1 MQYIITYMK
10 FSIINFWARF
20 DYENNDYVS
29 FFFKD
34 MEYTSDYE
42 NADIVL
48 IGSFG
53 YNEDIF
59 KRIKGKKLLY
69 ITEPLQHLYD
79 NVNKNDCLFDVIFG
93 CVKKNHNKNHYKFTF
108 TFFHFFPFTEEKLNQ
123 RLESANTRIKTC
135 EIPKDFCCLI
145 NGHDRTNI
153 RTPAYNALKRF
164 AHIECPGQLYK
175 NCSNEEVDRL
185 GKDEYIKRF
194 KFHICPENTL
204 NLDGYITEKIVD
216 CCLGGAI
223 PIYAG
228 NFDDIDEKI
237 FNINRILFYDYS
249 EESLQFIETIVEHLI
264 SNPVAFEEFYR
275 RPIFMDSA
283 AETILTLKKEL
294 QDKVQSLIL

>member
-1 MQYIITYMK
+1 MK

-53 YNEDIF
+53 YNENMF
-59 KRIKGKKLLY
+59 KRMKGKKLLY
-69 ITEPLQHLYD
+69 ITEPLQHLYE
-79 NVNKNDCLFDVIFG
+79 NVNKSVCPFDIIFG
-93 CVKKNHNKNHYKFTF
+93 CVKKNHERNHYKFTF
-108 TFFHFFPFTEEKLNQ
+108 TFFHFFPFTEEKLNK
-123 RLESANTRIKTC
+123 RLENTNNHIGSC
-135 EIPKDFCCLI
+135 EIPKEFCCLI

-164 AHIECPGQLYK
+164 GHIVCPGPLYK
-175 NCSNEEVDRL
+175 NCSNEELDRI

-194 KFHICPENTL
+194 KFHICAENTL
-204 NLDGYITEKIVD
+204 NLDGYLTEKLVD

-228 NFDDIDEKI
+228 NFDDIDAKI
-237 FNINRILFYDYS
+237 FNPNRILFYDYREDS
-249 EESLQFIETIVEHLI
+249 IQFVSSVVEHLI
-264 SNPVAFEEFYR
+264 NNPTSFEEFYR
-275 RPIFMDSA
+275 RPVFMPTA

-294 QDKVQSLIL
+294 QDKVKNLLN